1 VTRRRGWILVVLGL
15 ILAISAGAMVY
26 VVLQNQRA
34 EAQEQAAQLA
44 QEQAAPVPTMRL
56 PVAARPLEPGTV
68 LSTQD
73 YVLKE
78 YPLDL
83 VPVTA
88 ISDTAGLDSKILV
101 QPVGQGETFR
111 GSEFLG
117 GSGAAI
123 SQQLKQGEVLFAFPI
138 VDLLSQSNLIQDG
151 DHIDLLLTIQQKGLN
166 GEDLGK
172 ATAITLQNIEIF
184 KVLRP
189 QASQD
194 EQQPRATA
202 LLFSMKPEDAV
213 MVKFVKDSGG
223 TIDFTLRS
231 PQDQDTFQAPPIND
245 AELLQRYYSK

>member
-26 VVLQNQRA
+26 VVLQNQRV
-34 EAQEQAAQLA
+34 EAQEQAELRA
-44 QEQAAPVPTMRL
+44 QELAAPVPTTKL

-68 LSTQD
+68 ITAQD
-73 YVLKE
+73 YELKDF
-78 YPLDL
+78 PLDL
-83 VPVTA
+83 VPVMA

-111 GSEFLG
+111 SSEFLG

-123 SQQLKQGEVLFAFPI
+123 SQQLTQGEVLFAFPI

-151 DHIDLLLTIQQKGLN
+151 DHLDLLLTIQQKGPN
-166 GEDLGK
+166 GEELGK
-172 ATAITLQNIEIF
+172 ATAITLQNIEVF

-189 QASQD
+189 QVTED

-213 MVKFVKDSGG
+213 LVKFVKDSGG

-231 PQDQDTFQAPPIND
+231 PQDQDTYQAPPIDD
-245 AELLQRYYSK
+245 AELIQRYYVK

>member
-1 VTRRRGWILVVLGL
+1 MNYSKGRLTHPADGVRLHLRGDFVGV
-15 ILAISAGAMVY
+15 
-26 VVLQNQRA
+26 QPN
-34 EAQEQAAQLA
+34 
-44 QEQAAPVPTMRL
+44 
-56 PVAARPLEPGTV
+56 PVAAVGFDPVERFVGA
-68 LSTQD
+68 
-73 YVLKE
+73 
-78 YPLDL
+78 LDQFVDAGGVRGVGRDPDRHRQAEHFAVRERDRL
-83 VPVTA
+83 VGHGV
-88 ISDTAGLDSKILV
+88 V

-151 DHIDLLLTIQQKGLN
+151 DHVDLLLTIQQKGPN

-189 QASQD
+189 QATED

-202 LLFSMKPEDAV
+202 LLLSMKPEDAV
-213 MVKFVKDSGG
+213 MIKFVKDSGG

-231 PQDQDTFQAPPIND
+231 P
-245 AELLQRYYSK
+245 